1 MNNLSL
7 LATRFLGVLAEAQKE
22 RPQRD
27 SLVERADGYPEL
39 EWAAYE
45 RGVMHEEVNRVR
57 AESGHEPVPLTLV
70 ERVEGQAAGHSDY
83 SSKFA
88 LYCAEL
94 ALDVTRQKY

>member
-1 MNNLSL
+1 MNDLSL
-7 LATRFLGVLAEAQKE
+7 LAARFLDVLTEAQKE

-27 SLVERADGYPEL
+27 GLVERADGYPEL

-45 RGVMHEEVNRVR
+45 RGVMQAEVNRVR
-57 AESGHEPVPLTLV
+57 AEGGREPIPLALV

-83 SSKFA
+83 SFKFA

-94 ALDVTRQKY
+94 AVGVSRQKY